1 MERVKK
7 IDKESAS
14 KEFNETM
21 ETIKKFADNGNLP
34 QIYDPLKSC
43 FEVLKPFHLSD
54 LEVNSDIGKFHTQLC
69 ERDEHED
76 KDEAECGDDERKNQ
90 VWSF

>member
-1 MERVKK
+1 MESTLRKF
-7 IDKESAS
+7 DRETAT

-21 ETIKKFADNGNLP
+21 ETIKKYADNGSLP

-54 LEVNSDIGKFHTQLC
+54 LDMSNDFDQYFLGGPKEGCSSSVSSSGDGSGK
-69 ERDEHED
+69 
-76 KDEAECGDDERKNQ
+76 KSQ
-90 VWSF
+90 VG